1 MTEDVTYSA
10 AFREGMREEMAR
22 DERVFV
28 IGTDLFH
35 RGGHFAQVLG
45 LGEQFG
51 RERIRDAPISEA
63 AMVAAGV
70 GAALN
75 GMRPLVDLNF
85 ADFAFGAMDEL
96 VNQAAKTRY
105 MTGRPVPLVVRA
117 SAGVALGGA
126 QHNNCLE
133 GWFAAVPGL
142 TVVYPATPFDA
153 KGMIKT
159 ALRGDDPVIML
170 MHKRLSALRGPVGD
184 ADELVSFGRAA
195 IVRAGTDLTLISY
208 GGMVA
213 SSMEAAGALAGQGID
228 TEVIDLRTLAPLDLG
243 TLTESVRKT
252 GHAVVVDEAPGFATF
267 PAEIAAAIQES
278 SFEYLD
284 APVLR
289 VGAARQPIGASPPLI
304 EAVLPTQQD
313 ILDAVQRSFA
323 TFSEAGTS

>member
-1 MTEDVTYSA
+1 MSEDVTYSA
-10 AFREGMREEMAR
+10 AFREGVREEMAR
-22 DERVFV
+22 NERVFV
-28 IGTDLFH
+28 LGTDLFH

-45 LGEQFG
+45 LGEEFG

-75 GMRPLVDLNF
+75 GMRPVIDLNF
-85 ADFAFGAMDEL
+85 ADFAFGAMDEI
-96 VNQAAKTRY
+96 VNQAAKMKY
-105 MTGRPVPLVVRA
+105 MTGRAVPLVVRA
-117 SAGVALGGA
+117 SSGVALGGA

-142 TVVYPATPFDA
+142 TVVHPATPFDA

-159 ALRGDDPVIML
+159 ALRGDGPVIIL
-170 MHKRLSALRGPVGD
+170 MHKRLSALRGPVGGPD
-184 ADELVSFGRAA
+184 TLVPFGQAA
-195 IVRAGTDLTLISY
+195 IVRTGTDVTLISY

-213 SSMEAAGALAGQGID
+213 RTVQAADVLAAQGTEA
-228 TEVIDLRTLAPLDLG
+228 EVIDLRTLSPLD
-243 TLTESVRKT
+243 TATVTESVRRT
-252 GHAVVVDEAPGFATF
+252 GRAVVVDEAPGFATF
-267 PAEIAAAIQES
+267 PAEVAAAIQES

-289 VGAARQPIGASPPLI
+289 VGAARVPIGASPSLL
-304 EAVLPTQQD
+304 EAVLPKQQD

-323 TFSEAGTS
+323 AFSEAETS